1 MVELGKQ
8 SPVSKAAVRLFVAAV
23 VVIVVIVLWNWL
35 GKQRQPETV
44 TFYPSPYPTSTPSQA
59 TPSPYKPTPK
69 PKPDKYGITIGTTA
83 DDVLA
88 KRGKADQITQ
98 MGRDEQGLLVLW
110 EYPEITYVMGH
121 REREG
126 ISAYR
131 VIEIRPATH

>member
-1 MVELGKQ
+1 MVEPGKQ

-23 VVIVVIVLWNWL
+23 VVIVVIVLWNSL

-44 TFYPSPYPTSTPSQA
+44 TFYPSPYPMSAPSQA

-121 REREG
+121 RESEG